1 MEDSPAGP
9 TPLCAQLNAVV
20 ESIMSIA
27 DILKANGQKVRH
39 PIVIVCTVQPRLN
52 RGSVGIVAEYSAG
65 RHRFPFIFLR
75 AVPHKV
81 CSLLSTAVVCQVTVM
96 IATDGESSDGN
107 VADALRPLT
116 NVSAIL
122 RC

>member
-39 PIVIVCTVQPRLN
+39 AIVIVCTEQP
-52 RGSVGIVAEYSAG
+52 GYTVGLWG
-65 RHRFPFIFLR
+65 
-75 AVPHKV
+75 
-81 CSLLSTAVVCQVTVM
+81 LSRIT
-96 IATDGESSDGN
+96 
-107 VADALRPLT
+107 L
-116 NVSAIL
+116 
-122 RC
+122 